1 MYFNKLYNDI
11 KYSSDSAS
19 QYSPHGT
26 EYHLTLRS
34 LLGVETDEDDN
45 ESYEDQLKH
54 HKGLE
59 GGHENA
65 SEVHGYN
72 VNVIEHKVD
81 KNMEIW

>member
-26 EYHLTLRS
+26 EYHLTLQS
-34 LLGVETDEDDN
+34 LLGVETD
-45 ESYEDQLKH
+45 EDQLKH

-65 SEVHGYN
+65 SKVHGYN